1 MVVPVPSKRLTPVS
15 AAHLIANRGPPTS
28 AGQGIVSAIIVI
40 HSYMARKNPAP
51 ATSTN
56 SASRVS
62 GMIDPR
68 TAPPHQDLML
78 LDLGRIVAPRPEP

>member
-1 MVVPVPSKRLTPVS
+1 MS

-51 ATSTN
+51 AASTN

-62 GMIDPR
+62 AGSTLAQR
-68 TAPPHQDLML
+68 PHGGTLCFSIWAASL
-78 LDLGRIVAPRPEP
+78 LLGEPLDG

>member
-1 MVVPVPSKRLTPVS
+1 MS

-40 HSYMARKNPAP
+40 HSYMA
-51 ATSTN
+51 

-68 TAPPHQDLML
+68 TAPPRRDLVL
-78 LDLGRIVAPRPEP
+78 LTVGRDNRTRNKSSWTSVRRLSGVPYG